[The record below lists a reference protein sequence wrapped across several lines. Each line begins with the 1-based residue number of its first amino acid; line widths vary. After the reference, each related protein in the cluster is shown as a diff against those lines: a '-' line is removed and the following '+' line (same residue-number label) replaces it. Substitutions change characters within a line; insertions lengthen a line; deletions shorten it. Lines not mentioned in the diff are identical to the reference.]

1 MAERTL
7 EGKVVIMTGAG
18 RGLGRAMSLGLVRS
32 GARVT
37 MADVDEDV
45 LSEAAKM
52 AEQAGGSGC
61 VQPLTADVT
70 RDSDTRMVVDI
81 TREQYGRVDILVNNA
96 AIGPQVTEEKF
107 MSDPM
112 KSWEVEPEVWQWTLS
127 VNALGPFRMIRAA
140 MPHLVEQG
148 WGRVINV
155 TTSLST
161 MYQPGCCPYGPS
173 KAALEAYPALLST
186 ELEGTGVTANVL
198 IPGGP
203 ANTRMIP
210 AHGFF
215 TQRDGLIQPEQMLP
229 PLLWL
234 CSEAANGVNGRR
246 FRAAL
251 WDPNLPTESASEK
264 AGAPVAWTQLG
275 NQSIRPDRTG

>member
-1 MAERTL
+1 MAEQIL
-7 EGKVVIMTGAG
+7 EGRVVIMTGAG
-18 RGLGRAMSLGLVRS
+18 RGLGRAMTLGLVRS

-37 MADVDEDV
+37 MVDVDEDV
-45 LSEAAKM
+45 LAEAAEM
-52 AEQAGGSGC
+52 AEQAGGPGC
-61 VQPLTADVT
+61 VQPLKADVT
-70 RDSDTRMVVDI
+70 RDSDTRMVVEN
-81 TREQYGRVDILVNNA
+81 TRERYGRVDILVNNA
-96 AIGPQVTEEKF
+96 AIGPQVTEAKF

-112 KSWEVEPEVWQWTLS
+112 KSWEVNPEVWQWTLS
-127 VNALGPFRMIRAA
+127 VNALGPFQMIRSAV
-140 MPHLVEQG
+140 PHLVGQG
-148 WGRVINV
+148 WGRVINI
-155 TTSLST
+155 TTSLNT
-161 MYQPGCCPYGPS
+161 MYQPGCSPYGPS
-173 KAALEAYPALLST
+173 KAALEAYTALLST

-210 AHGFF
+210 EHGFF
-215 TQRDGLIQPEQMLP
+215 TQRDGLIQPEQMVP

-251 WDPNLPTESASEK
+251 WDLNMPTEAASEQ

-275 NQSIRPDRTG
+275 SQSIRPDQTG